1 MDRVLDHH
9 MEPMTVDIFKFPRQF
24 PGFHFYS
31 WMAEFKV
38 NHTVRAWMWISET
51 CVQHV
56 NHHKAMI
63 SVGKPKIIH
72 KGVAIMQQ
80 KRLVFNIQLYL
91 ALKKVKAI

>member
-1 MDRVLDHH
+1 
-9 MEPMTVDIFKFPRQF
+9 
-24 PGFHFYS
+24 
-31 WMAEFKV
+31 
-38 NHTVRAWMWISET
+38 MWISET

-72 KGVAIMQQ
+72 KGVAVMQQ
-80 KRLVFNIQLYL
+80 KRLVFNIPLYL